1 MNVLSGP
8 ERQHSSHAD
17 PRSPVA
23 KGATAAPW
31 CTSAPEFLTDAPLSS
46 SQALAEAILD
56 AFPSGSYAMTGLL
69 RLLDIVA
76 TSAVPTAAVE
86 CRAQPRLLINP
97 HFVAQHANTP
107 EKLLMLVMHE
117 LHHVLLGH
125 TTLFP
130 RLTPEQNFVF
140 DTVINGLVCRMFP
153 EVAFTS
159 FFTDYYRE
167 DQFPHC
173 LLRPPSGWPA
183 AGFSTSPG
191 LAELEP
197 TWRDRAQ
204 EVHAALYSE
213 AGASYH
219 EVHELLPRLLLKTG
233 VSGLG
238 EVPLLGGHDRQGDE
252 HTDLQRGSPV
262 LFDLVRELVEQW
274 PQPPDPIRG
283 RSLAD
288 VLNESRVSAPRL
300 RPPRAVLRALIRKV
314 AGVQGASRLP
324 QISVTHTRLQSPV
337 PVWSRR
343 SSVLHAM
350 GVPNLL
356 HPADVLWK
364 KRRQSGA
371 LVHIYLD
378 VSGSMDGV
386 LGPLYAAAL
395 DCEEFLHP
403 RIHLFSTKVVDI
415 TRAELRAGR
424 CSSTGGTSIEAVA
437 EHMATHDIRRV
448 LIVTDGWVGSPKG
461 QHRRTLEN
469 AQVAVA
475 YLGAEPNRDDLAGL
489 ADHTDTLWIGEES

>member
-1 MNVLSGP
+1 MNSWHVTK
-8 ERQHSSHAD
+8 RKHAD
-17 PRSPVA
+17 SVAQVSPTG
-23 KGATAAPW
+23 KGSITSYGVIQTPEAA
-31 CTSAPEFLTDAPLSS
+31 DGAPLSS
-46 SQALAEAILD
+46 SQSLAEAVLD

-76 TSAVPTAAVE
+76 TSRVPTAAVE

-97 HFVAQHANTP
+97 HFVAQHADSP

-130 RLTPEQNFVF
+130 RLTWEQNFVF
-140 DTVINGLVCRMFP
+140 DAVINGLVCRMFP
-153 EVAFTS
+153 DRAFTS

-167 DQFPHC
+167 DRFPDC

-183 AGFSTSPG
+183 AGFSNSPV
-191 LAELEP
+191 LDLLDP
-197 TWRDRAQ
+197 TLQKQVQD
-204 EVHAALYSE
+204 VHAALYSE

-219 EVHELLPRLLLKTG
+219 EVHELLPRLLVKTDASG
-233 VSGLG
+233 VG
-238 EVPLLGGHDRQGDE
+238 EVPLLGGHDPGDGQ

-288 VLNESRVSAPRL
+288 VLNESTVSAPRV
-300 RPPRAVLRALIRKV
+300 RPPRSVLRALIRKV
-314 AGVQGASRLP
+314 AGVKGTSRLP
-324 QISVTHTRLQSPV
+324 QISVAHTCIQSPV

-356 HPADVLWK
+356 HPAAVPWK

-371 LVHIYLD
+371 LVHVYLD
-378 VSGSMDGV
+378 VSGSMEGV
-386 LGPLYAAAL
+386 LQPLYAAAR

-403 RIHLFSTKVVDI
+403 KIHLFSTKVVDI

-437 EHMATHDIRRV
+437 EHMAAHDIRRV

-461 QHRRTLEN
+461 LHRRTLEN
-469 AQVAVA
+469 AEVAVA
-475 YLGAEPNRDDLAGL
+475 YLGHQTNRNDLAGL
-489 ADHTDTLWIGEES
+489 ANYTDTLCIGDAP

>member
-1 MNVLSGP
+1 MNSL
-8 ERQHSSHAD
+8 HAHKQQ
-17 PRSPVA
+17 RSV
-23 KGATAAPW
+23 TAAH
-31 CTSAPEFLTDAPLSS
+31 AVHIDPESTATYGLTTTPDGADGAPLSS
-46 SQALAEAILD
+46 SQSLAEAILD

-76 TSAVPTAAVE
+76 TSTVPTAAVE

-97 HFVAQHANTP
+97 QFVAQHANTP

-140 DTVINGLVCRMFP
+140 DAVINGLVCRMFP
-153 EVAFTS
+153 DVAFTA

-183 AGFSTSPG
+183 AGFSTCPG
-191 LAELEP
+191 LALLDP
-197 TWRDRAQ
+197 TWQKRAQ

-219 EVHELLPRLLLKTG
+219 EVHELLPRLLLKSGT
-233 VSGLG
+233 SGLG
-238 EVPLLGGHDRQGDE
+238 EVPLLGGHDQGGGQ
-252 HTDLQRGSPV
+252 HSDLQRGSPV

-288 VLNESRVSAPRL
+288 VLNEATVSAPRV
-300 RPPRAVLRALIRKV
+300 RAPRSVLRALIRKV
-314 AGVQGASRLP
+314 AGVQGESRLP
-324 QISVTHTRLQSPV
+324 QISVAHTRVQSTV

-343 SSVLHAM
+343 SSVLHGM

-386 LGPLYAAAL
+386 LGPLYGAAL

-424 CSSTGGTSIEAVA
+424 CSSTGGTSIEVVA
-437 EHMATHDIRRV
+437 EHMAAHDIRRA

-469 AQVAVA
+469 AQLAVA
-475 YLGAEPNRDDLAGL
+475 YLGLEPNRDDLSGL
-489 ADHTDTLWIGEES
+489 ANHTDTLCIGDAS

>member
-1 MNVLSGP
+1 
-8 ERQHSSHAD
+8 
-17 PRSPVA
+17 
-23 KGATAAPW
+23 
-31 CTSAPEFLTDAPLSS
+31 
-46 SQALAEAILD
+46 
-56 AFPSGSYAMTGLL
+56 
-69 RLLDIVA
+69 
-76 TSAVPTAAVE
+76 
-86 CRAQPRLLINP
+86 
-97 HFVAQHANTP
+97 
-107 EKLLMLVMHE
+107 MHE

-130 RLTPEQNFVF
+130 RLTPEHNFVF
-140 DTVINGLVCRMFP
+140 DAVINGLVCRMFP
-153 EVAFTS
+153 DVAFTS

-173 LLRPPSGWPA
+173 LLRPPSGWPD
-183 AGFSTSPG
+183 AGFPTCPG
-191 LAELEP
+191 LALLEP
-197 TWRDRAQ
+197 TLRQRAQ
-204 EVHAALYSE
+204 EIHEALYTE

-219 EVHELLPRLLLKTG
+219 EVHELLPHLLVKAG
-233 VSGLG
+233 ASGLG
-238 EVPLLGGHDRQGDE
+238 EVPLLGGHDPGDRQ
-252 HTDLQRGSPV
+252 HTDLQRGSPL

-288 VLNESRVSAPRL
+288 LLNESTVSAPRL

-324 QISVTHTRLQSPV
+324 QISVACTRVQGPV

-371 LVHIYLD
+371 LVHCYLD
-378 VSGSMDGV
+378 VSGSMGGV
-386 LGPLYAAAL
+386 LGPLYAAAQ

-415 TRAELRAGR
+415 TRAELRSGR

-437 EHMATHDIRRV
+437 EHMSAHDIKRV

-461 QHRRTLEN
+461 KHRRTLAN

-475 YLGAEPNRDDLAGL
+475 YLGLSPNVDDLAGL
-489 ADHTDTLWIGEES
+489 ANHTDTLYIGDAP

>member
-1 MNVLSGP
+1 
-8 ERQHSSHAD
+8 
-17 PRSPVA
+17 
-23 KGATAAPW
+23 
-31 CTSAPEFLTDAPLSS
+31 
-46 SQALAEAILD
+46 
-56 AFPSGSYAMTGLL
+56 MTGLL
-69 RLLDIVA
+69 RLLDIA
-76 TSAVPTAAVE
+76 PTNAVPTAAVE

-97 HFVAQHANTP
+97 HFVAQHAHTP

-130 RLTPEQNFVF
+130 RLTPEHNFVF
-140 DTVINGLVCRMFP
+140 DAVINGLVCRMFP

-167 DQFPHC
+167 DRFPDC

-183 AGFSTSPG
+183 AGFPTCPG
-191 LAELEP
+191 LALLEP
-197 TWRDRAQ
+197 TLRQRAQ
-204 EVHAALYSE
+204 EIHAALYSD

-219 EVHELLPRLLLKTG
+219 EVHELLPHLLMKAG
-233 VSGLG
+233 ASGLG
-238 EVPLLGGHDRQGDE
+238 EVPLLGRHDREGGE
-252 HTDLQRGSPV
+252 HTNLQRGSPL

-288 VLNESRVSAPRL
+288 LLKESTVSAPRL

-324 QISVTHTRLQSPV
+324 QISVACTRVQSPV

-371 LVHIYLD
+371 LVHCYLD
-378 VSGSMDGV
+378 VSGSMGGV
-386 LGPLYAAAL
+386 LGPLYAAAQ

-437 EHMATHDIRRV
+437 EHMSAHDIKRV

-461 QHRRTLEN
+461 KHRRTLAN

-475 YLGAEPNRDDLAGL
+475 YLGLNPNVDDLAGL
-489 ADHTDTLWIGEES
+489 ANHTDTLYIGDAP

>member
-1 MNVLSGP
+1 MNSLHVN
-8 ERQHSSHAD
+8 ERNYSDSAAHAYSIGTSSTA
-17 PRSPVA
+17 SNGVINTT
-23 KGATAAPW
+23 KGA
-31 CTSAPEFLTDAPLSS
+31 DGVPLSS
-46 SQALAEAILD
+46 SQSLAEAILD

-97 HFVAQHANTP
+97 HFVARHANTP

-140 DTVINGLVCRMFP
+140 DAVINGLVCRMFP
-153 EVAFTS
+153 ELAFTS
-159 FFTDYYRE
+159 FFTGYYRE
-167 DQFPHC
+167 DKFPQC
-173 LLRPPSGWPA
+173 LLRPPIDWPA
-183 AGFSTSPG
+183 AGFSICPG
-191 LAELEP
+191 LALLDP
-197 TWRDRAQ
+197 KWQKRAY
-204 EVHAALYSE
+204 EIHAALYSE

-219 EVHELLPRLLLKTG
+219 EVHELLPRLLLKSGT
-233 VSGLG
+233 SGLG
-238 EVPLLGGHDRQGDE
+238 EVPLLGGHDLGDGQ

-288 VLNESRVSAPRL
+288 VLNESSVSAPRV
-300 RPPRAVLRALIRKV
+300 RPPRSVLRALIRKV
-314 AGVQGASRLP
+314 AGVHGASRLT
-324 QISVTHTRLQSPV
+324 QFSTAHTRVQSPV

-356 HPADVLWK
+356 HPSDVPWK

-378 VSGSMDGV
+378 VSGSMDEV

-415 TRAELRAGR
+415 TRADLRAGR
-424 CSSTGGTSIEAVA
+424 CSSTGGTCIEVVA
-437 EHMATHDIRRV
+437 EHMATHDIRRA

-475 YLGAEPNRDDLAGL
+475 YLGREPNRNDLSGIAN
-489 ADHTDTLWIGEES
+489 HTDTLCIGDKP